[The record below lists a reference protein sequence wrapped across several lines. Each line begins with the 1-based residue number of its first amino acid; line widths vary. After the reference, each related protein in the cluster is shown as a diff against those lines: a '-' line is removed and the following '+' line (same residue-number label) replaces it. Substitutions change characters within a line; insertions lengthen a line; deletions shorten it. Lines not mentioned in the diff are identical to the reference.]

1 VIVKL
6 IITPVT
12 FLLFFTAC
20 SRLPPL
26 TSEVLIQA
34 EQKWAM
40 HRPDTYRL
48 VLDMSGDRVETGK
61 FEVQVRSNKVESIR
75 RNGVTI
81 SPNLGQDYSM
91 EGLFHILEQEL
102 GLAEKPTMLGAPDG
116 YAVYT
121 NARFDETT
129 GRLIRYR
136 RTVGGASNSIDIN
149 VLEFQPESN

>member
-1 VIVKL
+1 
-6 IITPVT
+6 
-12 FLLFFTAC
+12 
-20 SRLPPL
+20 
-26 TSEVLIQA
+26 
-34 EQKWAM
+34 M